1 MILIFFSIGEL
12 EEFMLR
18 AESRL
23 KEPVCGAGGDY
34 QALMQ
39 VMGYL
44 LEIRDRQ
51 TSTDQLFEP
60 VIDVVSLLEQYG
72 ETLPECVHM
81 LLEVRVFD
89 SPHSATMP

>member
-1 MILIFFSIGEL
+1 
-12 EEFMLR
+12 MLR

-23 KEPVCGAGGDY
+23 KEPVCSGDY
-34 QALMQ
+34 QALVQ

-60 VIDVVSLLEQYG
+60 VIDVVNLLEQYG
-72 ETLPECVHM
+72 ETLTECDHM
-81 LLEVRVFD
+81 QLEVRVFD
-89 SPHSATMP
+89 SP

>member
-1 MILIFFSIGEL
+1 IGEL
-12 EEFMLR
+12 DEFMLQ

-23 KEPVCGAGGDY
+23 KEPVCDGDY
-34 QALMQ
+34 QALVQ

-44 LEIRDRQ
+44 LAIRNRQ

-60 VIDVVSLLEQYG
+60 VIDVVNLLEQYG

-81 LLEVRVFD
+81 QLE
-89 SPHSATMP
+89 